1 MKDFLNTIEDFC
13 SENYI
18 WLLAGAAVLLLLI
31 IAAAIGA
38 SFKASRRDKGGW
50 SEADNREYFL
60 EGEYD
65 ELLRRKAQEHQ
76 KAEELDFFEDTE
88 QTAEAE
94 SDCDE
99 HEEHEEVYKPEDE
112 LEALSDQPVCI
123 NINIEHGQVKIG
135 YDADGQIS
143 CRVQAGTEEPAPAD
157 ENEESAE
164 KSKEPEDDNSREIIM
179 EKINLIKGAPA
190 RKFGP
195 DNLNTGRSGRI
206 YTEEELYRQIK
217 E

>member
-1 MKDFLNTIEDFC
+1 MKDFLNTFEEFC

-18 WLLAGAAVLLLLI
+18 WLLVGTVVLLLVI
-31 IAAAIGA
+31 IVAANGP
-38 SFKASRRDKGGW
+38 SVKASRRNKGDR

-65 ELLRRKAQEHQ
+65 ELLKLKAQEHQ
-76 KAEELDFFEDTE
+76 KAEESDSCEDTE

-94 SDCDE
+94 PGR
-99 HEEHEEVYKPEDE
+99 EEHEEVYKPEDE

-143 CRVQAGTEEPAPAD
+143 CRVQAGIEEPALAG

-164 KSKEPEDDNSREIIM
+164 KSKEPEDDSSREIIM

>member
-18 WLLAGAAVLLLLI
+18 WLLVGAAVLLLLI
-31 IAAAIGA
+31 IAAATGA
-38 SFKASRRDKGGW
+38 SFKASRRNKGGR

-76 KAEELDFFEDTE
+76 KAEESEEGEASEDSE
-88 QTAEAE
+88 ESTA
-94 SDCDE
+94 D
-99 HEEHEEVYKPEDE
+99 EEVYKPEDE

-135 YDADGQIS
+135 YDADGQLS
-143 CRVQAGTEEPAPAD
+143 CRVQAGIEEPVPAD
-157 ENEESAE
+157 ENGGSTD

-206 YTEEELYRQIK
+206 YTEEELHCQIK

>member
-18 WLLAGAAVLLLLI
+18 WLLVGAAVLLLLI
-31 IAAAIGA
+31 IAAATGA
-38 SFKASRRDKGGW
+38 SFKASRRNKGGR

-76 KAEELDFFEDTE
+76 KAEESEEGEASEESEASEDSE
-88 QTAEAE
+88 ESTA
-94 SDCDE
+94 D
-99 HEEHEEVYKPEDE
+99 EEVYKPEDE

-135 YDADGQIS
+135 YDADGQLS
-143 CRVQAGTEEPAPAD
+143 CRVQAGIEEPAPAD
-157 ENEESAE
+157 ENEESCE
-164 KSKEPEDDNSREIIM
+164 KSKDPEDDNSREIIM

-195 DNLNTGRSGRI
+195 DNLNTGRFGRI
-206 YTEEELYRQIK
+206 YTEEELHRQIK

>member
-18 WLLAGAAVLLLLI
+18 WLLVGAAVLLLLI
-31 IAAAIGA
+31 IAAATGA
-38 SFKASRRDKGGW
+38 SFKASRRNKGGR

-76 KAEELDFFEDTE
+76 KAEESEEGEASEDSE
-88 QTAEAE
+88 ESTA
-94 SDCDE
+94 D
-99 HEEHEEVYKPEDE
+99 EEVYKPEDE

-135 YDADGQIS
+135 YDADGQLS
-143 CRVQAGTEEPAPAD
+143 CRVQAGIEEPVPAD
-157 ENEESAE
+157 ENGGSTD

-206 YTEEELYRQIK
+206 YTEEELHRQIK

>member
-18 WLLAGAAVLLLLI
+18 WLLVGAAVLLLLI
-31 IAAAIGA
+31 IAAATGA
-38 SFKASRRDKGGW
+38 SFKASRRNKGGR

-65 ELLRRKAQEHQ
+65 ELLRRKAQEHR
-76 KAEELDFFEDTE
+76 KAEESEEGEASEDSE
-88 QTAEAE
+88 ESTA
-94 SDCDE
+94 D
-99 HEEHEEVYKPEDE
+99 EEVYKPEDE

-135 YDADGQIS
+135 YDADGQLS
-143 CRVQAGTEEPAPAD
+143 CRVQAGIEEPVPAD
-157 ENEESAE
+157 ENGGSTD

-206 YTEEELYRQIK
+206 YTEEELHRQIK

>member
-18 WLLAGAAVLLLLI
+18 WLLVGAAVLLLLI
-31 IAAAIGA
+31 IAAATGA
-38 SFKASRRDKGGW
+38 SFKASRRNKGGR

-76 KAEELDFFEDTE
+76 KAEESEEGEASEDSE
-88 QTAEAE
+88 ESTA
-94 SDCDE
+94 D
-99 HEEHEEVYKPEDE
+99 EEVYKPEDE

-135 YDADGQIS
+135 YDADGQLS
-143 CRVQAGTEEPAPAD
+143 CRVQACIEEPVPAD
-157 ENEESAE
+157 ENGGSTD

-206 YTEEELYRQIK
+206 YTEEELHRQIK

>member
-13 SENYI
+13 GDNYI
-18 WLLAGAAVLLLLI
+18 WLLVGTVALLLLI
-31 IAAAIGA
+31 IAAATGA
-38 SFKASRRDKGGW
+38 SVKRSRRDTGDR
-50 SEADNREYFL
+50 SQSDNREYFL

-65 ELLRRKAQEHQ
+65 ELLKRRAQEYRQ
-76 KAEELDFFEDTE
+76 DEEPDLSEDAEQIE
-88 QTAEAE
+88 QEEPGT
-94 SDCDE
+94 DE
-99 HEEHEEVYKPEDE
+99 EEYKPEDE
-112 LEALSDQPVCI
+112 LEALNDQPVCI
-123 NINIEHGQVKIG
+123 NINIEHGQVKID
-135 YDADGQIS
+135 YDADGQFS
-143 CRVQAGTEEPAPAD
+143 CRVQADTDEPAID
-157 ENEESAE
+157 EEVKESAE
-164 KSKEPEDDNSREIIM
+164 KSKGPEDDSSREIVM

>member
-13 SENYI
+13 GDNYM
-18 WLLAGAAVLLLLI
+18 WVLVGATVLLLLI
-31 IAAAIGA
+31 VAAATGA
-38 SFKASRRDKGGW
+38 AVKALRRNKVQSADK
-50 SEADNREYFL
+50 DNREYFL

-65 ELLRRKAQEHQ
+65 EMLKRKALEHQ
-76 KAEELDFFEDTE
+76 ETEEPEPFEECID
-88 QTAEAE
+88 Q
-94 SDCDE
+94 DE
-99 HEEHEEVYKPEDE
+99 YKPEAE
-112 LEALSDQPVCI
+112 FETLSDQPVCI

-135 YDADGQIS
+135 YGADGQLSCSVQTETEQPPLSDEIS
-143 CRVQAGTEEPAPAD
+143 AD
-157 ENEESAE
+157 AE
-164 KSKEPEDDNSREIIM
+164 RSEASKDDSGREIIM